1 MPISD
6 FASKIAA
13 APPMQISREWLA
25 EGSHIFKVEGLS
37 TVTTQL
43 GKEIAILEGILIDSD
58 TMARGTPVKDMV
70 SLSGEQA
77 WRLEA
82 NMRYL
87 RSMISSALPKEHRD
101 KLNAET
107 IQKAF
112 GTEEEPSILEG
123 SVVRVR
129 VIPKTSKN
137 GKEYIEKNWIA
148 LGDAEQEAYLA
159 AASEV
164 ALQGASEVAL
174 QGASAPGSKVETADE
189 GEPVTSSLDSDE
201 DPEF

>member
-1 MPISD
+1 MSISD
-6 FASKIAA
+6 FANKIANA
-13 APPMQISREWLA
+13 QPMRITREWLP
-25 EGSHIFKVEGLS
+25 EGSHIVKVEGMF

-43 GKEIAILEGILIDSD
+43 GKEIAVLEGVLIDSD
-58 TMARGTPVKDMV
+58 SMSRGTPVKDMV
-70 SLSGEQA
+70 SLSGEQS

-87 RSMISSALPKEHRD
+87 RSMIAAALPKDLRG

-107 IQKAF
+107 IQRAF

-164 ALQGASEVAL
+164 SLQGAE
-174 QGASAPGSKVETADE
+174 APPSKVEPADE
-189 GEPVTSSLDSDE
+189 DEPVTSTLDSDE